1 MNFKNTSALIAIA
14 ISGGIFVLDRW
25 TKLSVTSNPPVASS
39 SWITTTLHKNHGL
52 IANTPVPLWLI
63 MLFSVFAILAVIA
76 FLIREWQ
83 KNNFFSVFA
92 CMLILSG
99 AFGNLIDRIRFGYVI
114 DWILLFQLSIFN
126 ISDIAIGAGIIILL
140 LTQRPKSGTQ

>member
-1 MNFKNTSALIAIA
+1 MQFKIKFKKYVLKMLFVTLALMLVLLYLVNGFGQVLNSLSLSFQLNF
-14 ISGGIFVLDRW
+14 
-25 TKLSVTSNPPVASS
+25 
-39 SWITTTLHKNHGL
+39 
-52 IANTPVPLWLI
+52 LI